1 MFVVLA
7 KDQSPGSFMR
17 LLMHMAEN
25 IIRPDTQWFITN
37 K

>member
-1 MFVVLA
+1 MFVILA

-17 LLMHMAEN
+17 LLLHMAGN
-25 IIRPDTQWFITN
+25 IIRPDTQGFITN